1 MQQRCAQQS
10 PSKRSVL
17 QSLCVL
23 LAVLCAAP
31 SMALHAAEPYFTLS
45 TNKSFAPG
53 DRPKLH
59 LYTHD
64 VDALEFR
71 VYRVQNPEAFAAK
84 LQEMHSFGDPSH
96 AWKVDEQVDETT
108 WLERFHDWKG
118 DLWYD
123 IKEFFRTQFSKPTR
137 DAFKTKQSSLARRST
152 IVDAAQFAQIPIL
165 NGKQLVARWRLRVP
179 VTFVSDNQILPIDAL
194 GRGMYL
200 VEATDG
206 HLKAYTLL
214 LVSQTA
220 LVTRL
225 VHGQV
230 VSFVVDR
237 ASGAPV
243 AGASVSMQLAD
254 DAIVHKNSAADGT
267 AVFDRGP
274 ASAES
279 ETTDTESGQKFWLMA
294 HSGEDVALNAPFS
307 YSFTQAAESGSVAY
321 VYTDRPVYRPGNT
334 VHFKAIL
341 RDRSGNNL
349 VVPAAGRIHAKAVDE
364 ADKTLLEAD
373 LPLSAMGTLQGDL
386 MLPAE
391 TGLGY
396 ARITLTRGESDDT
409 LGAATFRVEEYRKPE
424 YQVHLS
430 VLKQRLLQG
439 ESNSATIEA
448 KYFFGEP
455 VANGRV
461 KYRVYQSRHYWWGD
475 PAEADDDDSGDQA
488 ASDDSF
494 SSSPDVGEGDQN
506 SEQTGRLDQ
515 DGKLTVSIPTR
526 YSDEERHDMD
536 YVVEA
541 GVTDEAGR
549 EITGRYRFT
558 ATHGSFRVHVE
569 PQSYTVHAGGATA
582 LRVSAVDYDEHPV
595 QTRVHL
601 KLVERVSGDEDD
613 AATGKTL
620 SETDV
625 NTAADGAG
633 IATLIAPASAS
644 GSLKVVAT
652 AITPEHRTVEDDDY
666 VWASGNDAGDEDSDE
681 GQKVRL
687 LTDKKTYAP
696 GDTAHITLVSPVA
709 DFHALF
715 TATANVPV
723 LRKVLEARGKTLT
736 FDLPIGKEAQP
747 NLTLDAVFI
756 KDEKMY
762 QGRRDLH
769 VPPIQQRLQ
778 VGITPAANVF
788 QPGQAA
794 IYDVTTNDS
803 QGRPVSAELSFG
815 VVDEAIYALYPDD
828 SGDIVKQLY
837 PDRSLYPEYE
847 SSLTYYFTGEAGT
860 RSPQLAMR
868 HTRYGPQLAQVK
880 PSNEAKGPRIRK
892 DFPDTAYWQPAIRT
906 DASGH
911 ARVTLTYPDSLTSW
925 RATVRAI
932 TASSQAGSTVNRV
945 IVRKNIIVRM
955 GQPRFVRKGDSLT
968 VPVIVHNYL
977 TETKQV
983 QVSLD
988 ATGLD
993 LAQAA
998 PQTVTLQ
1005 PRADTTVNYH
1015 LHASAIGRA
1024 TLIAKAISEG
1034 EGDAL
1039 QVSFPVQP
1047 DGVKQSIASSGVVNN
1062 SATRDIGINFPA
1074 GTDPAAHMLRITA
1087 SPSIA
1092 GALFGALDYLT
1103 GFPYGCTEQTM
1114 SSFLPD
1120 VLVSQALGKLG
1131 VPLKE
1136 SPAKLHAQV
1145 AAGLQKL
1152 SDTHHSDGG
1161 WGWWQEDD
1169 SQVFMTAYV
1178 VSGLQQAVDAG
1189 YPEANSGIDSGAN
1202 YLAKQLQQ
1210 HPRMLPDLRAFVVY
1224 ALALHKYNVAA
1235 HLDMLY
1241 SRRND
1246 LSPQALAYTGLAM
1259 RLAKDSRSG
1268 EMADLLASKA
1278 NVQGELASWTAD
1290 RNNLL
1295 DVDTNE
1301 SASATAFALKFLL
1314 EERPNSPLLPKA
1326 AQWLMLRR
1334 DGGEWWG
1341 STQDTAFVLYG
1352 LTDYVVATHELDA
1365 DLDVDI
1371 SVNGAP
1377 VAHRHFDRGDALH
1390 GTTFAVTIEA
1400 AHLQPGRNTVHIATH
1415 GSGRAYWSVQTSYY
1429 STVKSG
1435 YQQGTMQLNLAR
1447 DYFKLAPKQDN
1458 GHVVYTL
1465 QALNGPVQQGDI
1477 LAVHLGVTGSP
1488 QKYLLIEDPIA
1499 AGTEFVRNRGSYT
1512 IQGRPDT
1519 WSDWYTRQEF
1529 HDDRAAF
1536 FSTTFTQRQDL
1547 FYLVQV
1553 VNAGS
1558 FAVSPARVTP
1568 MYQPG
1573 VQATTDAL
1581 HLDVPEV
1588 AR

>member
-1 MQQRCAQQS
+1 MR
-10 PSKRSVL
+10 L
-17 QSLCVL
+17 IGL
-23 LAVLCAAP
+23 LLLLLCAAP
-31 SMALHAAEPYFTLS
+31 LSLHAAEPYFTLS

-53 DRPKLH
+53 DKPKLH

-96 AWKVDEQVDETT
+96 AWKVEEQIDEKT
-108 WLERFHDWKG
+108 WLERFHDWKS

-123 IKEFFRTQFSKPTR
+123 IKQFFRVQFSKPTR
-137 DAFKTKQSSLARRST
+137 EALKTKQSSLARRST
-152 IVDAAQFAQIPIL
+152 IVNAAQFAQIPLL
-165 NGKQLVARWRLRVP
+165 NDKQLVARWRLRVP
-179 VTFVSDNQILPIDAL
+179 ATFVSDNQILPIDSL

-206 HLKAYTLL
+206 HLKAYTIL

-225 VHGQV
+225 INGQV
-230 VSFVVDR
+230 VTFVVDR
-237 ASGAPV
+237 ASGVPV
-243 AGASVSMQLAD
+243 ANATVSMQLGSG
-254 DAIVHKNSAADGT
+254 AIVHKTSALDGT
-267 AVFDRGP
+267 AIFDRTP
-274 ASAES
+274 RAADSD
-279 ETTDTESGQKFWLMA
+279 TTDAESGQKFWFMA
-294 HSGEDVALNAPFS
+294 RSGDDVALDAPFS
-307 YSFTQAAESGSVAY
+307 YSFTQTADSRSVAY

-341 RDRSGNNL
+341 RDQAGNNL
-349 VVPAAGRIHAKAVDE
+349 VVPPGGRIHVRAADE
-364 ADKTLLEAD
+364 SDKTLLETD
-373 LPLSAMGTLQGDL
+373 LPLSSMGTLQGDL
-386 MLPAE
+386 TLPADV
-391 TGLGY
+391 GLGY
-396 ARITLTRGESDDT
+396 ARISLTRGDKEDNV
-409 LGAATFRVEEYRKPE
+409 GATAFRVEEYRKPE
-424 YQVHLS
+424 YQVHVS
-430 VLKQRLLQG
+430 VAKQLLLQG
-439 ESNSATIEA
+439 ESNNATIEA

-455 VANGRV
+455 VANGKV

-475 PAEADDDDSGDQA
+475 PADTDEDSSGDQA
-488 ASDDSF
+488 SADESF
-494 SSSPDVGEGDQN
+494 SSAPDVYEGNQN
-506 SEQTGRLDQ
+506 SEQTGRLDN
-515 DGKLTVSIPTR
+515 DGKLTVPIPTR
-526 YSDEERHDMD
+526 YSDDMRYDVD

-569 PQSYTVHAGGATA
+569 PQSYTVQAGSNAVV
-582 LRVSAVDYDEHPV
+582 RVTAVDYNQRPV
-595 QTRVHL
+595 QTRVHV
-601 KLVERVSGDEDD
+601 KLVERSSGEGDKAD
-613 AATGKTL
+613 TGKTL
-620 SETDV
+620 AETDV
-625 NTAADGAG
+625 NTATDGTAM
-633 IATLIAPASAS
+633 ATLSAPASAT
-644 GSLKVVAT
+644 GSIRVIGT
-652 AITPEHRTVEDDDY
+652 AVTPEHRTVEDDDSIW
-666 VWASGNDAGDEDSDE
+666 VSGNDAGDEDSDE
-681 GQKVRL
+681 AQKVRI

-723 LRKVLEARGKTLT
+723 LRKVIDAPGKTVT

-756 KDEKMY
+756 KAEKLY

-769 VPPIQQRLQ
+769 VPPTQQRLQ
-778 VGITPAANVF
+778 ITMTPAANVF

-794 IYDVTTNDS
+794 TYDVTASDS
-803 QGRPVSAELSFG
+803 QGHPVQAEFSFG

-837 PDRSLYPEYE
+837 PDRSLYPEYD
-847 SSLTYYFTGEAGT
+847 SSLAYYFTGEAGT

-880 PSNEAKGPRIRK
+880 PGNDAKGPRIRK
-892 DFPDTAYWQPAIRT
+892 DFPDTAYWQPAVRT

-911 ARVTLTYPDSLTSW
+911 ARVTLSYPDSLTTW

-955 GQPRFVRKGDSLT
+955 GQPRFVRKGDTVT

-977 TETKQV
+977 AEAKEV

-988 ATGLD
+988 ATGLE
-993 LAQAA
+993 LTQGT

-1005 PRADTTVNYH
+1005 PRADTTVNYR
-1015 LHASAIGRA
+1015 LHASAIGTA
-1024 TLIAKAISEG
+1024 TLTAKAVSAG

-1039 QVSFPVQP
+1039 QISFPVQP
-1047 DGVKQSIASSGVVNN
+1047 DGVKQTIASSGIAANDT
-1062 SATRDIGINFPA
+1062 ARDLAINFPA
-1074 GTDPAAHMLRITA
+1074 GTDPAAHSLRLTA

-1092 GALFGALDYLT
+1092 GTLFSALDYLT

-1152 SDTHHSDGG
+1152 NDTHHSDGG

-1189 YPEANSGIDSGAN
+1189 YPEADAGIESGAN
-1202 YLAKQLQQ
+1202 YLAKQLEQ

-1224 ALALHKYNVAA
+1224 ALAQHKHNVSAQ
-1235 HLDMLY
+1235 LDTLY
-1241 SRRND
+1241 GRRND

-1259 RLAKDSRSG
+1259 RLAKDGRSA
-1268 EMADLLASKA
+1268 EIANLLEAKA
-1278 NVQGELASWTAD
+1278 NVQGELVSWAAD

-1301 SASATAFALKFLL
+1301 SAAATAFALKFLL
-1314 EERPNSPLLPKA
+1314 QEHPNSSLLPKA
-1326 AQWLMLRR
+1326 AQWLMLSR
-1334 DGGEWWG
+1334 DEGDWWG

-1352 LTDYVVATHELDA
+1352 LTDYVAATQELNA
-1365 DLDVDI
+1365 NLDVEI
-1371 SVNGAP
+1371 SVNGTP
-1377 VAHRHFDRGDALH
+1377 VAHRHFDRSDALH
-1390 GTTFAVTIEA
+1390 GTALTVTVDA
-1400 AHLQPGRNTVHIATH
+1400 AHLQPGANAIHIATR
-1415 GSGRAYWSVQTSYY
+1415 GSGRAYWSVQGNYY
-1429 STVKSG
+1429 STAKTG
-1435 YQQGTMQLNLAR
+1435 YQQGTMLLSVAR
-1447 DYFKLAPKQDN
+1447 DYFKLMPKQEN

-1465 QALNGPVQQGDI
+1465 QPLNGPVQQGDV

-1499 AGTEFVRNRGSYT
+1499 AGTEFVRNRNSYT

-1519 WSDWYTRQEF
+1519 WTDWYTREEF

-1553 VNAGS
+1553 TNPGS
-1558 FAVSPARVTP
+1558 FNISPARVTP
-1568 MYQPG
+1568 MYQPA

-1581 HLDVPEV
+1581 HLDVQEV